1 MIDNIFNIS
10 KRVVATTGCSLNSV
24 ISIRYNCEFKS
35 TVIDTSDGLIIVC
48 WNVRYPEQCTDIF
61 DERDNLKII
70 KKYIGVHGFTQK
82 KVAWILGMSQATVS
96 LIMRKNGIEK
106 KGDH

>member
-10 KRVVATTGCSLNSV
+10 KRVVATTGCSLDSV
-24 ISIRYNCEFKS
+24 ISIRYNRGFK
-35 TVIDTSDGLIIVC
+35 TAVIDTSDGLMIVC

-61 DERDNLKII
+61 DEKADLKII

-82 KVAWILGMSQATVS
+82 KVAWILDISQATVS

-106 KGDH
+106 RRDH

>member
-1 MIDNIFNIS
+1 MMDNIFNIS
-10 KRVVATTGCSLNSV
+10 RRVVATTGCNLTSV
-24 ISIRYNCEFKS
+24 TAIKYNREFRS
-35 TVIDTSDGLIIVC
+35 VVIDTSDGLMIVC

-61 DERDNLKII
+61 DEKDNLKII
-70 KKYIGVHGFTQK
+70 RKYIGVHGFTQK
-82 KVAWILGMSQATVS
+82 KVAWILGISQATVS

>member
-1 MIDNIFNIS
+1 MIDNIFNVS
-10 KRVVATTGCSLNSV
+10 KMVVATTGCSLAS
-24 ISIRYNCEFKS
+24 ITGIRYNRGFK
-35 TVIDTSDGLIIVC
+35 TAVITTSDGLMIVC

-61 DERDNLKII
+61 DEKDNLKII

-82 KVAWILGMSQATVS
+82 KVVWILDISQATVS

>member
-10 KRVVATTGCSLNSV
+10 KRVVATTGCSLDSV
-24 ISIRYNCEFKS
+24 IGVRYNREFKS

-82 KVAWILGMSQATVS
+82 KVAWILDISQATVS